1 VGFVVP
7 ENRITFNV
15 TFCCLSGYK
24 YLVSASRDRFI
35 HIFDAANN
43 YCHLQTLADHSSS
56 VVSVKLIPLMEGL
69 LMISCSNDKVL
80 SVEKYYLRRDNICG
94 KFCLG
99 RGFCCRKVL
108 SVD

>member
-1 VGFVVP
+1 MP
-7 ENRITFNV
+7 ENRIALNAAFR
-15 TFCCLSGYK
+15 CLSGYK

-69 LMISCSNDKVL
+69 LMISCSNDKVS
-80 SVEKYYLRRDNICG
+80 SVERYYLEKDNI
-94 KFCLG
+94 
-99 RGFCCRKVL
+99 CRKVL
-108 SVD
+108 SE